1 MLSEARK
8 AARGPLLGPRAN
20 TTILKEVIK
29 MDMPG
34 IIDFVQNLGFPV
46 ACVVA
51 LFWTLKREQEQHKEE
66 MQRITEALNNN
77 TLALTELKSLW
88 GK

>member
-1 MLSEARK
+1 
-8 AARGPLLGPRAN
+8 
-20 TTILKEVIK
+20 

-34 IIDFVQNLGFPV
+34 IVQFVQNLGFPV
-46 ACVVA
+46 ACVIA

-88 GK
+88 QK